1 MRFDVLTIFPEMFS
15 ALTGS
20 GITRRA
26 AETGALQLKL
36 WNPRDFTQ
44 DTYRRV
50 DDRPFGGG
58 PGMVMLA
65 APLQAALDAAR
76 ADAAAGMDAGA
87 EVNDKRGPVL
97 LMSPAGRPLTH
108 RKVLQ
113 LSQLDALTIICGR
126 YEGIDE
132 RFIARNVDEE
142 VSIGDFVVSGGEL
155 PAMMLMDAVVR
166 QLPGVLNT
174 EGSATEESF
183 ADGLLDCPQFT
194 RPEVLDI
201 DDEGVAVPAVLM
213 SGNHAEI
220 AKWRREQQLIRTLSR
235 RPDLIESARAAGTLS
250 ARDEATLKHYIRDAL
265 STKKGTA

>member
-44 DTYRRV
+44 DAYRRV

-65 APLQAALDAAR
+65 APLQAALDAAK
-76 ADAAAGMDAGA
+76 ADAANAGA
-87 EVNDKRGPVL
+87 DARRGPVL
-97 LMSPAGRPLTH
+97 LMSPAGAPLTH
-108 RKVLQ
+108 RKVMQ
-113 LSQLDALTIICGR
+113 LSQLEGLTIICGR

-142 VSIGDFVVSGGEL
+142 VSMGDFVVSGGEL

-194 RPEVLDI
+194 RPESL
-201 DDEGVAVPAVLM
+201 EGEGVPAVLM

-235 RPDLIESARAAGTLS
+235 RPELIESARAAGKLS
-250 ARDEATLKHYIRDAL
+250 ARDEATLKQHTRDAL
-265 STKKGTA
+265 STKKGQA

>member
-44 DTYRRV
+44 DAYRRV

-65 APLQAALDAAR
+65 APLQAALDAAT
-76 ADAAAGMDAGA
+76 ADG
-87 EVNDKRGPVL
+87 KRGPVL
-97 LMSPAGRPLTH
+97 LMSPAGGPLTH
-108 RKVLQ
+108 RKVMQ
-113 LSQLDALTIICGR
+113 LSQLEGLTLICGR

-155 PAMMLMDAVVR
+155 PAMMLMDAVAR

-194 RPEVLDI
+194 RPEVLDV
-201 DDEGVAVPAVLM
+201 DGVGEGVPAVLM

-250 ARDEATLKHYIRDAL
+250 ARDEATLKRYTSDAL

>member
-36 WNPRDFTQ
+36 WNPREFTQ
-44 DTYRRV
+44 DAYRRV

-65 APLQAALDAAR
+65 APLQAALDAAA
-76 ADAAAGMDAGA
+76 ADG
-87 EVNDKRGPVL
+87 KRGPVL

-108 RKVLQ
+108 RKVMQ
-113 LSQLDALTIICGR
+113 LSQLDGLTIICGR

-194 RPEVLDI
+194 RPEVMDV
-201 DDEGVAVPAVLM
+201 DDASEGVPAVLM

-235 RPDLIESARAAGTLS
+235 RPELIESARAAGKLS
-250 ARDEATLKHYIRDAL
+250 ARDEATLKRYTRDAL
-265 STKKGTA
+265 STKKGSA

>member
-26 AETGALQLKL
+26 AETGALRLKL

-44 DTYRRV
+44 DAYRRV

-76 ADAAAGMDAGA
+76 ADAGSGAGG
-87 EVNDKRGPVL
+87 KTGPVL
-97 LMSPAGRPLTH
+97 LMSPAGSPLTH

-194 RPEVLDI
+194 RPEVLDVNG
-201 DDEGVAVPAVLM
+201 EGVAVPAVLM

-220 AKWRREQQLIRTLSR
+220 ARWRREQQLIRTLSR

-250 ARDEATLKHYIRDAL
+250 ARDEATLKLHTRGAA
-265 STKKGTA
+265 STKKEQG